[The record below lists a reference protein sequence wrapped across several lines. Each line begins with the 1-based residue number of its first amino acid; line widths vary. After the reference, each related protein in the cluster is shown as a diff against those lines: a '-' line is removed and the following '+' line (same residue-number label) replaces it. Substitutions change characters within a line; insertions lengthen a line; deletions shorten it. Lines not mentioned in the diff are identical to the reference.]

1 MKYPLRTLSIVV
13 ALGLLV
19 AAIAAGP
26 AFLGSQPVEAATVTI
41 AENDVEFAT
50 AAGVDVSSAKPNST
64 STIFIRDDA
73 LETTKSGT
81 AVFSGIPTDSKFF
94 DIANGEAGPTAAS
107 STASGVTVVLTAADY
122 ASSSPSTTPLT
133 GNPTAV
139 VGTASSFVVGS
150 DVDAGTFTVLV
161 AANATTTGTF
171 SYHVQDVWTGTDST
185 LRRAKIISTSDP
197 AGEYVTVTEVASA
210 TDSTGSA
217 TSRVFSGLVFLSSD
231 AATQGTNSDGVWV
244 QDADTLTVQY
254 LDSAGTVVDS
264 DTVTIDGV
272 KPTIAAI
279 VPADGNVT
287 NVANPTVTFDV
298 TDSGSGISTTNFAT
312 DLTLA
317 INGTAVTNISFQ
329 AIADGFRAIYASG
342 VAWTTATTTLGG
354 FAITDSTEFSLTI
367 TATDQAGN
375 TQTVETTAANI
386 TIDKTAPVLSSA
398 STGAANTAI
407 VVTFSDTVGLDATT
421 VAASD
426 FTISGGVTVSA
437 AAVDADNKNVVN
449 LTVSAMASDL
459 KPTVTVS
466 GVSDTA
472 GNAVAAASVVT
483 ATDGV
488 KAVQSSVTV
497 DKSLAILADVVTTSL
512 GTDEKMAVDWPIIT
526 FNGPSGATNNGAL
539 TVTSPTPNNFEA
551 AATVVAGD
559 TTGTFGVAIQSKDLG
574 NNLTDNLT
582 DVTAETPSIS
592 GAVLTLA
599 NGPLGDTDFNGTV
612 GASDVTVF
620 MNATTTGVPSISA
633 IDASARTI
641 TLASPATSTEAWTVT
656 YSYTT
661 DTVEID
667 QSAPTVTFDPDGTA
681 SVQNQSPFVRLVFD
695 EDEYPGD
702 SYKTVTLTKAS
713 LTDPAGVVS
722 DVLAS
727 FSTGDNIEFIWSAT
741 DLALGA
747 YTLKVSATDTAGN
760 ALTDATG
767 TFTIAK
773 RTVSLAIRPGWNL
786 VSLPDS
792 PAASANGVNDVFSSD
807 KIDVVLSYDAI
818 RNNWFS
824 ATRQSDGTLGRP
836 GSGLALD
843 TVATGK
849 GYWVHS
855 TAVVS
860 LTVDV
865 PGLAPG
871 APAQPPSFAQTRGWN
886 LVSYTTSDLS
896 VTTIDVDSYFT
907 GLDWSRAFGYDNAT
921 NKFTSLLPDTADT
934 VALGKAYWVFL
945 NKAGTLVPP

>member
-1 MKYPLRTLSIVV
+1 MKHPLRTLSIMV

-26 AFLGSQPVEAATVTI
+26 VFFGAQPVEAATVTI
-41 AENDVEFAT
+41 AENEVEFAT

-64 STIFIRDDA
+64 TTIFIRDDA

-81 AVFSGIPTDSKFF
+81 AAFSGIPTDSKFF
-94 DIANGEAGPTAAS
+94 DIANGTAGTAAGTAT
-107 STASGVTVVLTAADY
+107 STGVTVVVTAADY
-122 ASSSPSTTPLT
+122 ATTSPSSTPLT
-133 GNPTAV
+133 GNPTAT

-150 DVDAGTFTVLV
+150 DVDAGTFTLLV

-171 SYHVQDVWTGTDST
+171 SYHIQDVWAGTDST
-185 LRRAKIISTSDP
+185 LRRARVISTSDP
-197 AGEYVTVTEVASA
+197 AGEYVTISEVASA
-210 TDSTGSA
+210 TDSTADA
-217 TSRVFSGLVFLSSD
+217 TSRVFSGLAFLSSD

-272 KPTIAAI
+272 KPTISAI
-279 VPADGNVT
+279 VPADGSVT

-298 TDSGSGISTTNFAT
+298 TDTGSGISTTNFAT

-317 INGTAVTNISFQ
+317 IYGTAVSNISFQ

-342 VAWTTATTTLGG
+342 VAWTTATSTTGG
-354 FAITDSTEFSLTI
+354 FAVTDSTEFSLTI

-386 TIDKTAPVLSSA
+386 TIDKTAPVLASA
-398 STGAANTAI
+398 ATGAANTAI
-407 VVTFSDTVGLDATT
+407 VVTFSDTVGLDSATIDAADFT
-421 VAASD
+421 VAG
-426 FTISGGVTVSA
+426 TTVSA

-449 LTVSAMASDL
+449 LTVAAMDSDL

-466 GVSDTA
+466 NVSDTA
-472 GNAVAAASVVT
+472 GNTVTAASVVT

-488 KAVQSSVTV
+488 KAVQSDLTV
-497 DKSLAILADVVTTSL
+497 DKDLAILADVVTTSV
-512 GTDEKMAVDWPIIT
+512 GTDEKLAVDWPLVT
-526 FNGPSGATNNGAL
+526 LGGPSGASSNGAL

-551 AATVVAGD
+551 AATVAAGD
-559 TTGTFGVAIQSKDLG
+559 TTGTYGVSVQFKDLG
-574 NNLTDNLT
+574 NNLSDNLT
-582 DVTAETPSIS
+582 DVTTETPTIS

-599 NGPLGDTDFNGTV
+599 NGPLGDTDFSGSV
-612 GASDVTVF
+612 DASDVTVF

-641 TLASPATSTEAWTVT
+641 TLSSAATTTHAWTVT
-656 YSYTT
+656 YSYTP

-667 QSAPTVTFDPDGTA
+667 QSAPTVTVDPDGTA
-681 SVQNQSPFVRLVFD
+681 DVQNQSPFVRLIFD

-702 SYKTVTLTKAS
+702 SYTTVTLTKAE
-713 LTDPAGVVS
+713 LTDPDAVTT
-722 DVLAS
+722 DILAD
-727 FSTGDNIEFIWSAT
+727 FSTGDDIEFIWAAA

-747 YTLKVSATDTAGN
+747 YTLKVSATDSAGN
-760 ALTDATG
+760 ALTDSSH

-792 PAASANGVNDVFSSD
+792 PDATASGVNDVFTSD
-807 KIDVVLSYDAI
+807 KIDVVLSYDAV
-818 RNNWFS
+818 RNNWYS
-824 ATRQSDGTLGRP
+824 ATRQADGTLGRP
-836 GSGLALD
+836 GSGLALE
-843 TVATGK
+843 TVTTGK

-855 TAVVS
+855 TAVVTQ
-860 LTVDV
+860 TVDV
-865 PGLAPG
+865 PGLTPG
-871 APAQPPSFAQTRGWN
+871 SPSQPPSFAM
-886 LVSYTTSDLS
+886 
-896 VTTIDVDSYFT
+896 
-907 GLDWSRAFGYDNAT
+907 
-921 NKFTSLLPDTADT
+921 TSLDSIGPGRSDTT
-934 VALGKAYWVFL
+934 TRRTSSPAYCR
-945 NKAGTLVPP
+945 TLRIRWH